1 MKRELPTFSSDEEL
15 AEWIETHDLSEYM
28 DSLEVITEEIKVQRT
43 LRDKQSVGL
52 DLNRKDLDAIKR
64 VAKTRGIPYKTL
76 IQNWLIEKLRQ
87 EAPDSL
93 LKQ

>member
-1 MKRELPTFSSDEEL
+1 
-15 AEWIETHDLSEYM
+15 
-28 DSLEVITEEIKVQRT
+28 
-43 LRDKQSVGL
+43 L

-87 EAPDSL
+87 ETPEALP
-93 LKQ
+93 KR

>member
-28 DSLEVITEEIKVQRT
+28 DSLEVVTEEIRVQRT
-43 LRDKQSVGL
+43 TREKKSVGL
-52 DLNRKDLDAIKR
+52 ELDPKDLGAIKR

-87 EAPDSL
+87 EAPESL
-93 LKQ
+93 PKR

>member
-28 DSLEVITEEIKVQRT
+28 DSLEVVTEEIKVQRT
-43 LRDKQSVGL
+43 PRESVGL
-52 DLNRKDLDAIKR
+52 DLNPKDLNAIKR
-64 VAKTRGIPYKTL
+64 VAKTKGIPYKTL
-76 IQNWLIEKLRQ
+76 IQNWLTEKLRQ

-93 LKQ
+93 PKR